1 MAEKILSNSFADRR
15 FVLEALQTRVIVTAD
30 GATEVEFTIGGDK
43 GDNGIV
49 LNLPLNA
56 CPQYSI
62 VLFEHPLLAV

>member
-1 MAEKILSNSFADRR
+1 MAEKILSSSFADRR

-49 LNLPLNA
+49 LNLPRKV
-56 CPQYSI
+56 CPQYRFS
-62 VLFEHPLLAV
+62 